1 MLDWLI
7 VRFEALDGLIYS
19 GSKDKM
25 AMPSLVS
32 LTYFFFLQFGG
43 HLDSLIGS

>member
-7 VRFEALDGLIYS
+7 VPFEALDGLIYS

-25 AMPSLVS
+25 AMPASVIDL
-32 LTYFFFLQFGG
+32 LILQFGG
-43 HLDSLIGS
+43 HHNSW